1 MVTVQLLSH
10 EKRILASFITQT
22 ERNQVDMYDALAG
35 LPETGAPLL
44 IAMEQVFYMLNNRKV
59 NENG

>member
-10 EKRILASFITQT
+10 EKRILASFITKT

-35 LPETGAPLL
+35 LPETSGPLL
-44 IAMEQVFYMLNNRKV
+44 LAMEQVFFMLNNRKV
-59 NENG
+59 NENV

>member
-1 MVTVQLLSH
+1 MYAVQLLAY
-10 EKRILASFITQT
+10 EKRILASFITKT

-59 NENG
+59 NENA